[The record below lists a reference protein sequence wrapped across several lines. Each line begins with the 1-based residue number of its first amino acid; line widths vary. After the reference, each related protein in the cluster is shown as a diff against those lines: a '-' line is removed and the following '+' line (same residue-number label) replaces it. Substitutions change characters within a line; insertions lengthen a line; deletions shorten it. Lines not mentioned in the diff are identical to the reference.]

1 MNALLRLPKYTL
13 VGFFLLLAIV
23 VAYFADPLRDQC
35 DVQVDA
41 FRKNSRDIFF
51 AKKINSHISY
61 PKINFFK
68 SKCVEANSEGG
79 CEEYFSI
86 LFKISQ
92 SLKEVHQE
100 CAEKLVE
107 LDIDLA
113 SVLSSGIKIMALV
126 AWGEAPPKVLSSKI
140 GWLNSMQIK
149 TFCSLKSSYQA
160 IYGYDSLL
168 RLRNLVYA
176 EYPDE
181 WPEGL
186 SSEERLSSP
195 RPRALKSGNNLLGH
209 YSLQEVNEKSLFSIA
224 CDSYL

>member
-1 MNALLRLPKYTL
+1 MNGLLRLPKYAL
-13 VGFFLLLAIV
+13 VGFFLLFAIA
-23 VAYFADPLRDQC
+23 VAYFADPLRDKC
-35 DVQVDA
+35 DIQVDA

-51 AKKINSHISY
+51 SKKINNHISY
-61 PKINFFK
+61 PKINFLK
-68 SKCVEANSEGG
+68 SKCMEANSEGG
-79 CEEYFSI
+79 CEEYFGV

-92 SLKEVHQE
+92 YLKEVNLE
-100 CAEKLVE
+100 CSEKLVE
-107 LDIDLA
+107 LDIDLS

-126 AWGEAPPKVLSSKI
+126 AWGESPPRVLSSKI
-140 GWLNSMQIK
+140 GWLNSGQIK

-168 RLRNLVYA
+168 QLRNSIYL

-186 SSEERLSSP
+186 STEERLASS
-195 RPRALKSGNNLLGH
+195 RPRALKSQNNLRGH
-209 YSLQEVNEKSLFSIA
+209 YSLQEINEKSLFSIA